1 MSTLEPTRYWRE
13 FVIWSLL
20 FVAAYVFWR
29 WVAGYLMPF
38 LLAGVL
44 ASLVLPVVE
53 RLERMGIRRVWAV
66 IMAPGSV
73 LSSLSVLTGAVLLL
87 VTAELVQI
95 THRLPRYLHARPLG
109 LQRAIGK
116 WSQLR
121 GQFGLGQGSIHQE
134 IHDLYRMLGTV
145 VKSVGHLLVMLPE
158 FALMMIV
165 AVVAAFFILRDYER
179 ISPWLRRLS
188 PPAVRSRI
196 KPFTSLIAGGLWGY
210 VRAELA
216 LVSLTGLAT
225 AGGLLVIGAPYAV
238 LVGLLAGLLD
248 LVPFM
253 GPTILLVPWAAGA
266 GATGHWALALH
277 LLLVLLAVAIIRQ
290 LSEPRLVGQG
300 TGLHPLVVLFSLYMG
315 IRIFGGAG
323 VIVGP
328 VTAVMLNAVRRAR
341 REGRG

>member
-1 MSTLEPTRYWRE
+1 MRTLESAHYWRE
-13 FVIWSLL
+13 FFVWSLL
-20 FVAAYVFWR
+20 LVAAYVFWR
-29 WVAGYLMPF
+29 WVAGYFMPF

-53 RLERMGIRRVWAV
+53 RLQQMGIGRIWA
-66 IMAPGSV
+66 ALLALGGV
-73 LSSLSVLTGAVLLL
+73 LSSLVVLTGAVLLL

-95 THRLPRYLHARPLG
+95 THRLPSYLHSRPLG
-109 LQRAIGK
+109 LARAFEQ
-116 WSQLR
+116 WNQLR
-121 GQFGLGQGSIHQE
+121 GQFGLGQGSVNQE
-134 IHDLYRMLGTV
+134 LHDIYRMLGTV
-145 VKSVGHLLVMLPE
+145 LKTVAHLLVVLPE
-158 FALMMIV
+158 LALMMVV

-179 ISPWLRRLS
+179 ISPWFRRLS
-188 PPAVRSRI
+188 PPAVRSRMR
-196 KPFTSLIAGGLWGY
+196 PFTSLIAGGLWGY

-225 AGGLLVIGAPYAV
+225 AGGLLIIGAPYAV
-238 LVGLLAGLLD
+238 LIGLLAGLLD

-266 GATGHWALALH
+266 GATGHWMLALH
-277 LLLVLLAVAIIRQ
+277 LMLVLLAVAIIRQ

-315 IRIFGGAG
+315 IRVLGGSG

-341 REGRG
+341 ARI